1 MRRSASVSHRGRAIP
16 PGELS
21 AAWPPSRPARAFS
34 VLPLDPGDVVGRM
47 RDTRSSAIPFPIHRI
62 RSSMAIVTC
71 DLFDAHPKAQSCDL
85 QFRSLGQRKSFAGR
99 IRTIRCHEDNQLV
112 KETLA
117 RPSEGEVLVVD
128 GGGSLHTPPMGDMIA
143 KSGMNNG
150 WAGVIINGAVRDS
163 ETLDGLDFAAKALG
177 SNPRK

>member
-1 MRRSASVSHRGRAIP
+1 
-16 PGELS
+16 
-21 AAWPPSRPARAFS
+21 
-34 VLPLDPGDVVGRM
+34 
-47 RDTRSSAIPFPIHRI
+47 
-62 RSSMAIVTC
+62 MAIVTC

-117 RPSEGEVLVVD
+117 KPSDGEVLVVD
-128 GGGSLHTPPMGDMIA
+128 GGGSVHTALMGDMIA

-177 SNPRK
+177 SNPRKSAKDGTGERDVAVTFGGVTFVPGHYLYSDADGILVSEHPLEA